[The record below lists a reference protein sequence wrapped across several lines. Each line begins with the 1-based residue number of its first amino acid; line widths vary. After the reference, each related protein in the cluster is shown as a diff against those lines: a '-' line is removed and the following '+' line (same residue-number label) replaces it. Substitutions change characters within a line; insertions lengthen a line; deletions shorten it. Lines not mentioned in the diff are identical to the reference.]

1 MDCRLLSV
9 SCFPSPE
16 FFLNI
21 PLHEQDVIYG
31 LSYEGQHLR
40 RSLMSS
46 LIGWFGN
53 IGAKSIPAIW
63 NDRILPSVLA
73 GILGCTIVF
82 AMGFA
87 ETSALHNAA
96 HDGRHSAGFPCH

>member
-1 MDCRLLSV
+1 
-9 SCFPSPE
+9 
-16 FFLNI
+16 
-21 PLHEQDVIYG
+21 
-31 LSYEGQHLR
+31 
-40 RSLMSS
+40 MSS
-46 LIGWFGN
+46 LIGWLGN